1 MNRYFDIYLNAGN
14 SVPVVINANQY
25 DASETWIFTLYTD
38 DNQQYTP
45 ASGSIVGLK
54 SDGHTIANAGT
65 VNSSGQ
71 VVITETTQMTAS
83 AGINVFELVLD
94 GNHGTA
100 NFVVLVEPR
109 PGDNVTPSDSDLS
122 LMEQAIAAAGSIEAV
137 SVLQQAVNNV
147 SSRMEEFIAD
157 HAGLANETVLWTGNL
172 YRTWQSSATTP
183 TGGKAT
189 LSQEV
194 TDFDYIGVYTTMNTL
209 GNDQTADVH
218 WYNADEF
225 ADKPTMVTCGTT
237 KAYSGTTDWVAI
249 PYITL
254 LMDSDEVTC
263 TVFNAGLVS
272 WNGQAESNATAQSS
286 EGSNNYQGS
295 VVKIVG
301 VKNTQTD
308 TEVTDARV
316 GADSTIYSTL
326 KARLDAENSSL
337 KSAINNGIPYAVKIA
352 LNRIIQNVAFKN
364 DTDYSSD
371 KATINAWAT
380 NISLTSITAV
390 YTQSGTVF
398 NIDPL
403 ESLKPDLVVTAHFDN
418 ETTAIIDNYDLS
430 GSLVTGTSTITVTY
444 TGNTT
449 AFNVTVTE
457 SDAVWTLGKGYN
469 MRTVGNV
476 TYLDITTSNTRA
488 AMARL
493 SADYEDL
500 KVDTGGSAIP
510 EGSGLYPIK
519 IPAGATGIKITPPT
533 DIYVAIY
540 DIRYVSTASY
550 KWERLTTTGYIN
562 PNTETTFTFDS
573 SATHFN
579 MGCKHGSAGTA
590 TVTQA
595 DVDSITWVYTS

>member
-1 MNRYFDIYLNAGN
+1 MERYFDIYLNAGN

-65 VNSSGQ
+65 VNNAGQ
-71 VVITETTQMTAS
+71 VVIAETVQMTAS

-109 PGDNVTPSDSDLS
+109 PGDNVEPSDSDLS

-157 HAGLANETVLWTGNL
+157 HAGLSNETVLWTGDL

-183 TGGKAT
+183 TGCKAT
-189 LSQEV
+189 LSQKV

-209 GNDQTADVH
+209 GNDQTSDVH

-225 ADKPTMVTCGTT
+225 ADKPTMITCGTT

-272 WNGQAESNATAQSS
+272 WNGQAESNATAQTS

-316 GADSTIYSTL
+316 GADSTRYSTL
-326 KARLDAENSSL
+326 KARLDTEYSDL
-337 KSAINNGIPYAVKIA
+337 KSAISNRAKISSSSDLETVYLEQGGDGAIQQVAVPTA
-352 LNRIIQNVAFKN
+352 SIIGNLADLETENKTSIVSAINEATKSGGGGV
-364 DTDYSSD
+364 DRTTVDLLEAILRGAMYSSD
-371 KATINAWAT
+371 QSS
-380 NISLTSITAV
+380 NI
-390 YTQSGTVF
+390 TQL
-398 NIDPL
+398 ID
-403 ESLKPDLVVTAHFDN
+403 H
-418 ETTAIIDNYDLS
+418 
-430 GSLVTGTSTITVTY
+430 
-444 TGNTT
+444 
-449 AFNVTVTE
+449 
-457 SDAVWTLGKGYN
+457 
-469 MRTVGNV
+469 
-476 TYLDITTSNTRA
+476 
-488 AMARL
+488 L
-493 SADYEDL
+493 SASL
-500 KVDTGGSAIP
+500 PNNNKISSVGGI
-510 EGSGLYPIK
+510 
-519 IPAGATGIKITPPT
+519 
-533 DIYVAIY
+533 
-540 DIRYVSTASY
+540 
-550 KWERLTTTGYIN
+550 LTISNLDKAPQSDGDMLII
-562 PNTETTFTFDS
+562 
-573 SATHFN
+573 
-579 MGCKHGSAGTA
+579 
-590 TVTQA
+590 V
-595 DVDSITWVYTS
+595 

>member
-1 MNRYFDIYLNAGN
+1 MERYFDIYLNAGN

-65 VNSSGQ
+65 VNNAGQ
-71 VVITETTQMTAS
+71 VVIAETVQMTAS

-109 PGDNVTPSDSDLS
+109 PGDNVEPSDSDLS

-157 HAGLANETVLWTGNL
+157 HAGLSNETVLWTGDL

-189 LSQEV
+189 LSQKV

-209 GNDQTADVH
+209 GNDQTSDVH

-225 ADKPTMVTCGTT
+225 ADKPTMITCGTT

-254 LMDSDEVTC
+254 LMNSDEVTC

-272 WNGQAESNATAQSS
+272 WNGQAESNATAQTS

-316 GADSTIYSTL
+316 GADSTRYSTL
-326 KARLDAENSSL
+326 KARLDTEYSDL
-337 KSAINNGIPYAVKIA
+337 KSAIDAIEDEIEGGVGGLDLSDLSMTAIQSQTEGFSTLTLSDGETSKSVDIP
-352 LNRIIQNVAFKN
+352 VASL
-364 DTDYSSD
+364 DPTDV
-371 KATINAWAT
+371 TVIT
-380 NISLTSITAV
+380 NIVEDYL
-390 YTQSGTVF
+390 
-398 NIDPL
+398 D
-403 ESLKPDLVVTAHFDN
+403 DLVNGD
-418 ETTAIIDNYDLS
+418 E
-430 GSLVTGTSTITVTY
+430 
-444 TGNTT
+444 
-449 AFNVTVTE
+449 
-457 SDAVWTLGKGYN
+457 
-469 MRTVGNV
+469 
-476 TYLDITTSNTRA
+476 
-488 AMARL
+488 
-493 SADYEDL
+493 
-500 KVDTGGSAIP
+500 
-510 EGSGLYPIK
+510 
-519 IPAGATGIKITPPT
+519 
-533 DIYVAIY
+533 
-540 DIRYVSTASY
+540 VSY
-550 KWERLTTTGYIN
+550 
-562 PNTETTFTFDS
+562 
-573 SATHFN
+573 
-579 MGCKHGSAGTA
+579 
-590 TVTQA
+590 
-595 DVDSITWVYTS
+595 